1 MTERK
6 TTQQMAHAMA
16 IDGSAAGIS
25 AADVSALMDNELSR
39 RECDAAVGSFA
50 HDASLRATWQRY
62 HLMRTALR
70 HEPHYPVASDLA
82 ERIAARLSA
91 EAAPAR
97 RGLAGLRWPVRA
109 RQGAASVRA
118 YSGAAYAAAYKG
130 AAGLAL
136 AASVAAVAIVGV
148 RTLTPAT
155 APGAV
160 PPQAT
165 LAPAATAQPT
175 PVTVAAA
182 PEKSRRGIH
191 WDTAQP
197 EVENNLNAFLVQH
210 SEFTR
215 TSGMGVMSYVRIAG
229 YDTNY
234 DGSKE

>member
-6 TTQQMAHAMA
+6 TASETAHAVA
-16 IDGSAAGIS
+16 ADGFAAKVSAAE
-25 AADVSALMDNELSR
+25 VSALMDNELSR
-39 RECDAAVGSFA
+39 RECDAAVGGLA

-70 HEPHYPVASDLA
+70 HEPQYPVASGFA
-82 ERIAARLSA
+82 ERVAARL
-91 EAAPAR
+91 AADTVPMPAT
-97 RGLAGLRWPVRA
+97 RGLAGVRWRSGRA
-109 RQGAASVRA
+109 AVFAR
-118 YSGAAYAAAYKG
+118 AYKG

-148 RTLTPAT
+148 RTLTPT
-155 APGAV
+155 PGSPGSPGSAV
-160 PPQAT
+160 PPQAA
-165 LAPAATAQPT
+165 LAPAPGATPAPIGVATAPQN
-175 PVTVAAA
+175 
-182 PEKSRRGIH
+182 SRRGIH

-234 DGSKE
+234 DHSKE

>member
-6 TTQQMAHAMA
+6 TALETAHARA
-16 IDGSAAGIS
+16 VDGFAAKVSAAE
-25 AADVSALMDNELSR
+25 VSALMDNELSR
-39 RECDAAVGSFA
+39 RECDAAVGGLA

-70 HEPHYPVASDLA
+70 HEPQYAVASDLA
-82 ERIAARLSA
+82 ERIATRL
-91 EAAPAR
+91 AADTVPMPAR
-97 RGLAGLRWPVRA
+97 RGLVGVRWRSSRPAVFAG
-109 RQGAASVRA
+109 
-118 YSGAAYAAAYKG
+118 AYKG

-155 APGAV
+155 VPGAAV
-160 PPQAT
+160 PQAAVAP
-165 LAPAATAQPT
+165 APAANSA
-175 PVTVAAA
+175 PVSVAAA

-234 DGSKE
+234 DHSKE

>member
-1 MTERK
+1 MTERE
-6 TTQQMAHAMA
+6 TAQESAHAMA
-16 IDGSAAGIS
+16 VSKSAAKVS
-25 AADVSALMDNELSR
+25 VADVSALMDNELSR
-39 RECDAAVGSFA
+39 RECDAAVGGLA

-70 HEPHYPVASDLA
+70 REPHFPVAGDLA
-82 ERIAARLSA
+82 DRIAARLHADPAS
-91 EAAPAR
+91 AR
-97 RGLAGLRWPVRA
+97 RGLAGVRWPSSRHAVFA
-109 RQGAASVRA
+109 RA
-118 YSGAAYAAAYKG
+118 YTRAYKG

-148 RTLTPAT
+148 RTLTPAV
-155 APGAV
+155 APGGV
-160 PPQAT
+160 PPQA
-165 LAPAATAQPT
+165 LAPAPAANPA
-175 PVTVAAA
+175 PISVAAA
-182 PEKSRRGIH
+182 PQTSRRGIH

-234 DGSKE
+234 DHSKE

>member
-6 TTQQMAHAMA
+6 TAQAGALEGSTAKV
-16 IDGSAAGIS
+16 SAAE
-25 AADVSALMDNELSR
+25 VSALMDNELSGR
-39 RECDAAVGSFA
+39 KCDAAVAGLA
-50 HDASLRATWQRY
+50 QDASARATWQRY

-70 HEPHYPVASDLA
+70 HEPQYAVASDLA
-82 ERIAARLSA
+82 DRIAACLAA
-91 EAAPAR
+91 EAVPMPVR
-97 RGLAGLRWPVRA
+97 PGLAGVRWPSSRHAVFA
-109 RQGAASVRA
+109 R
-118 YSGAAYAAAYKG
+118 AYKG

-155 APGAV
+155 IPGAAV
-160 PPQAT
+160 PPQAAIAP
-165 LAPAATAQPT
+165 APAANPA
-175 PVTVAAA
+175 PVNVAAA

-197 EVENNLNAFLVQH
+197 EVENNLNTFLVQH

-234 DGSKE
+234 DDSKE

>member
-1 MTERK
+1 MTERE
-6 TTQQMAHAMA
+6 TAQESAHAMA
-16 IDGSAAGIS
+16 VGKSAAKVS
-25 AADVSALMDNELSR
+25 AADVSALMDNELAR
-39 RECDAAVGSFA
+39 RECDAALGSLT

-70 HEPHYPVASDLA
+70 HEPHFPVAGDLA
-82 ERIAARLSA
+82 DRIAARLDA
-91 EAAPAR
+91 DAAPAR
-97 RGLAGLRWPVRA
+97 RGLAGVRWPSRRRA
-109 RQGAASVRA
+109 VFAR
-118 YSGAAYAAAYKG
+118 AYKG

-148 RTLTPAT
+148 RTLTPA
-155 APGAV
+155 AVPGGV
-160 PPQAT
+160 PPQA
-165 LAPAATAQPT
+165 LAPAPAANPT
-175 PVTVAAA
+175 PVSVAAA
-182 PEKSRRGIH
+182 PQTSRRGIH

-234 DGSKE
+234 DHSKE

>member
-6 TTQQMAHAMA
+6 TAQETAQTMAANKSTA
-16 IDGSAAGIS
+16 RAS

-39 RECDAAVGSFA
+39 RECDATLGLLAD
-50 HDASLRATWQRY
+50 DASLRATWQRY

-70 HEPHYPVASDLA
+70 HEPHYPITGDLA
-82 ERIAARLSA
+82 ERIAARLDA
-91 EAAPAR
+91 DMPAPAR
-97 RGLAGLRWPVRA
+97 RGLGLRWPA
-109 RQGAASVRA
+109 RRPQAAPRP
-118 YSGAAYAAAYKG
+118 YSRAYKG

-148 RTLTPAT
+148 RTLTPVV
-155 APGAV
+155 APGSAV
-160 PPQAT
+160 APQ
-165 LAPAATAQPT
+165 
-175 PVTVAAA
+175 AAA
-182 PEKSRRGIH
+182 PAPTAESAPVSLAAAPQKSRRGIH

-229 YDTNY
+229 YDTNH
-234 DGSKE
+234 DLNKE